1 MTKQD
6 KKEIKKLLQ
15 IKEEYLKTKNLSK
28 EEKIKRFIASF
39 RGDKND

>member
-39 RGDKND
+39 RGNKND

>member
-6 KKEIKKLLQ
+6 KKEIKKLLK

-28 EEKIKRFIASF
+28 EEKIKRFMASF
-39 RGDKND
+39 RGNKND